1 MKRCHAILGKSFRT
15 GSLLLVLICITFCIC
30 HCTSEPKKDLL
41 MQESLPYPEDSLE
54 PYISAKTLRFHY
66 GKHHAGY
73 VAKTNRLIQDSSF
86 KGKMLGEI
94 IRETSGEK
102 KHSALFNAAAQ
113 AWNHAFFWNSI
124 KPKGGGKPKGE
135 LKKKIEETFGSYK
148 AFQKEIQISAKKL
161 FGSGWVWL
169 VLDKDK
175 LLIITT
181 SNADTP
187 IAHGQKPLLTIDLWE
202 HAYYLDYQNRSS
214 DYVAKV
220 LKHLIDWD
228 RVSARLESKC
238 IIR

>member
-1 MKRCHAILGKSFRT
+1 MKRCNPILRKNFRN
-15 GSLLLVLICITFCIC
+15 GSLLLLLICITFCVS

-41 MQESLPYPEDSLE
+41 MQEPLSYPEDALE

-73 VAKTNRLIQDSSF
+73 VAETNRLIKDSAF
-86 KGKMLGEI
+86 RGKTLEEI
-94 IRETSGEK
+94 IRGTSGKK
-102 KHSALFNAAAQ
+102 KHSVLFNSAAQ

-124 KPKGGGKPKGE
+124 KPKGGGKPTGE

-148 AFQKEIQISAKKL
+148 AFRREIQTSAKSL

-169 VLDKDK
+169 VMDKDK
-175 LLIITT
+175 LLIVTT

-187 IAHGQKPLLTIDLWE
+187 VAHGQKPLLTIDLWE
-202 HAYYLDYQNRSS
+202 HAYYLDYQNRRS

-220 LKHLIDWD
+220 FKHLIDWD
-228 RVSARLESKC
+228 RVSERLKQ
-238 IIR
+238 